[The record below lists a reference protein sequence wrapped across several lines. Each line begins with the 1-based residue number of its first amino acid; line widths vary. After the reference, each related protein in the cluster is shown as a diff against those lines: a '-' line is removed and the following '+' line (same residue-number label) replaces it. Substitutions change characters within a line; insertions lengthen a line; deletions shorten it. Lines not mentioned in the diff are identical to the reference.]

1 LGNSDRHH
9 AISPPLE
16 IVPPSEH
23 EHTSPGFSTPGR
35 SFGRYRLLD
44 EIGRGG
50 MAVVS
55 RAVMDGPRGFTR
67 TVVIKRILSELASQ
81 PSFVDM
87 LATEARLSALL
98 CHRNIV
104 QVYEF
109 GQIEGEY
116 YVAMEYVD
124 GTDLLD
130 LLRSCA
136 TRRQRLPVAAACHI
150 VGEVA
155 NALAYAHALKDAQG
169 RPLEIVHRDI
179 SPSNIMVSR
188 QGEAKLLDFGIA
200 KAAHHA
206 RDEVTVTGV
215 LKGKIS
221 YLSPEQAEGLPLD
234 RRSDIF
240 SLGIVFHECLTMRRL
255 FRGQSDLETLRLVRE
270 ARAVPPSTLAPGIPP
285 ELDAIVLKMLARD
298 PNGRFASC
306 DELLAALGPVLHHI
320 SADPAALRGFLQVL
334 GPTMRRKVPASIVE
348 RAPSLEAARWPTR
361 RIPKRTRRRWALA
374 AGALA
379 LVTIA
384 LAYFLP
390 GSAPPPLPKP
400 EAKTAAAAHRDA
412 PPAPPAA
419 AVATPAPPERVR
431 LSVTGPRGAELLLDG
446 KLVGTLPVDLSLPSV
461 PGQRR
466 LRVQALGARPWH
478 RLVAADV
485 DVALEVKLDQPARP
499 AVASP
504 ARRHAAPSG
513 QPASQT
519 PSLIKDPFAQ

>member
-1 LGNSDRHH
+1 L
-9 AISPPLE
+9 AL
-16 IVPPSEH
+16 VPQSTD
-23 EHTSPGFSTPGR
+23 EHTPPGFSTPGR

-109 GQIEGEY
+109 GQIDGEY

-150 VGEVA
+150 VGEMA
-155 NALAYAHALKDAQG
+155 NALAYAHALKDGQG
-169 RPLEIVHRDI
+169 RPLEIVHRDV

-270 ARAVPPSTLAPGIPP
+270 ARALPPSTLAPGIPP

-298 PNGRFASC
+298 PNGRYSTC
-306 DELLAALGPVLHHI
+306 DELLTALGPVLHRI
-320 SADPAALRGFLQVL
+320 AADAAALRGFLQTL

-348 RAPSLEAARWPTR
+348 RSPSLEAARWPTR
-361 RIPKRTRRRWALA
+361 RIAKRSRRRWALA
-374 AGALA
+374 GAATLALLALA
-379 LVTIA
+379 LFY
-384 LAYFLP
+384 LLP
-390 GSAPPPLPKP
+390 GPPSSLPMPPQAKVARAEAPALPSAAASPSPPP
-400 EAKTAAAAHRDA
+400 
-412 PPAPPAA
+412 
-419 AVATPAPPERVR
+419 VERVR
-431 LSVTGPRGAELLLDG
+431 LAVTGPRGAELLVDG
-446 KLVGTLPVDLSLPSV
+446 KLVGTLPVELTMPSAT
-461 PGQRR
+461 GQRR
-466 LRVQALGARPWH
+466 LRVQAPGARAWT

-485 DVALEVKLDQPARP
+485 DVALEVKLDKPARS

-504 ARRHAAPSG
+504 SRRHATTASP
-513 QPASQT
+513 PASQT